1 MSPFILAT
9 ISPSLFKIVKGCDDE
24 HEQVLLVVFKFALV
38 VLTSLLLLQLS
49 KKLHLETIQNRN
61 ADINAIIPK
70 TTETIIKLVFPVI
83 AEININTEKNNN
95 PINIGEFTNFWRNIA
110 TIIVKNIRAKIK
122 CRKDGKSS

>member
-24 HEQVLLVVFKFALV
+24 HEQLLLVVFKFA

-61 ADINAIIPK
+61 ADMNAIIPK

-95 PINIGEFTNFWRNIA
+95 PIYIGEFTNF
-110 TIIVKNIRAKIK
+110 
-122 CRKDGKSS
+122 